1 MKNKWY
7 LSVIA
12 FLSILVIVLTSSLYR
27 SNKKLKNEKSSCAKE
42 MFDLATESP
51 EVSLRL
57 YQLMKDVDMVFRK
70 HNIEYWADGGTIL
83 GAVRHGGI
91 IPYDDDLDIEIDSKD
106 IVRLE
111 PVLIDLEKLGYKIS
125 KNRTDWVQVFSYDKC
140 SNRENHI
147 DILSITFNG
156 QHATF
161 TNNDAVKLFGMKRTF
176 NKSEIFPIKQYKF
189 GDIFISGPSEPISY
203 LEGYYSKDV
212 LQKGCIWPKHSNP
225 SIKQGR
231 CLNLEGEMLEPL
243 KPTGPLID
251 NSKIDQN

>member
-1 MKNKWY
+1 MGATQSNPDDTINWNN
-7 LSVIA
+7 LRTENI
-12 FLSILVIVLTSSLYR
+12 SSTR
-27 SNKKLKNEKSSCAKE
+27 SNLNN
-42 MFDLATESP
+42 
-51 EVSLRL
+51 V
-57 YQLMKDVDMVFRK
+57 
-70 HNIEYWADGGTIL
+70 
-83 GAVRHGGI
+83 
-91 IPYDDDLDIEIDSKD
+91 
-106 IVRLE
+106 
-111 PVLIDLEKLGYKIS
+111 
-125 KNRTDWVQVFSYDKC
+125 
-140 SNRENHI
+140 
-147 DILSITFNG
+147 
-156 QHATF
+156 
-161 TNNDAVKLFGMKRTF
+161 NNDAVKLFGMKRTF